1 MEPDERGKGGSYS
14 PPAGLVRGV
23 VRAGRE
29 AVLVHRFGLAPRAAE
44 RWVHHDEA
52 PQSPA
57 ERPDLRRL
65 TVLDPAVGSGAFLL
79 GALEELTRLR
89 RAGGEGPPRP
99 RRRGVL
105 GRPPYRGAPKPPA
118 GGPR

>member
-1 MEPDERGKGGSYS
+1 MLGRVCEGVMDPDERRKSGSYYT
-14 PPAGLVRGV
+14 PAGLVREV
-23 VRAGRE
+23 VRAGLE
-29 AVLVHRFGLAPRAAE
+29 ADLVHRFGLAPRAAE

-79 GALEELTRLR
+79 GALEALTRPR
-89 RAGGEGPPRP
+89 RAGGDGPP
-99 RRRGVL
+99 GTVL
-105 GRPPYRGAPKPPA
+105 RHVRA
-118 GGPR
+118 RS